1 MPSAV
6 DALLASGWDET
17 RAMAMQQPDWL
28 QIGRWWQSLGPWA
41 ASCLRIGL
49 VLLLAWLLIAL
60 LQRAI
65 RAFRERLAKR
75 LEDREAVQRADTLAR
90 VFRYSVKV
98 LILLL
103 AGTVILS
110 ELGVSVAP
118 ILGAAGVVG
127 VALGFGAQSLVRDFL
142 AGFFLLLE
150 DQIRRGDVVTL
161 DAHAG
166 MVEEITLR
174 YVRLRDYDGRVH
186 FVPNGSIG
194 AVINQS
200 RGFAQAVI
208 EIGVAYESDLDQVMQ
223 VMCEVAQVMR
233 ADPVFAARM
242 LDGIELAGVEN
253 WADSAIMIRGRIK
266 VVALEQWSVRREYLR
281 RLKYAFDAHGIEIPY
296 PRVEHR
302 TLTAK
307 PAPVAPAL
315 D

>member
-1 MPSAV
+1 MH
-6 DALLASGWDET
+6 
-17 RAMAMQQPDWL
+17 QQDWL
-28 QIGRWWQSLGPWA
+28 QIEQWWRGLGPSA
-41 ASCLRIGL
+41 ASALRVGL
-49 VLLLAWLLIAL
+49 VLLLASVLIAL

-65 RAFRERLAKR
+65 RAFRARLAQR
-75 LEDREAVQRADTLAR
+75 LEGREAVQRADTLVR
-90 VFRYSVKV
+90 VFRHLVKV

-103 AGTVILS
+103 AGTLILS
-110 ELGVSVAP
+110 EIGVSVAP

-161 DAHAG
+161 DVHSG
-166 MVEEITLR
+166 TVEEITLR
-174 YVRLRDYDGRVH
+174 YVRLRDYHGQVH
-186 FVPNGSIG
+186 FVPNGSIS

-208 EIGVAYESDLDQVMQ
+208 EIGVAYQSDLDQVMR
-223 VMCEVAQVMR
+223 VMREVAASMR
-233 ADPVFAARM
+233 ADPVFAERM

-281 RLKYAFDAHGIEIPY
+281 RLKYAFDAHDIAISY
-296 PRVEHR
+296 PRIDHLSR
-302 TLTAK
+302 SAK
-307 PAPVAPAL
+307 GTPVVPPHG
-315 D
+315 